1 LSIILN
7 EKEYAEKILETKE
20 VGSKPSSTLYLLGK
34 YYRKIVGLDV
44 SETFDKLND
53 FMKSNYKNYNPVLW
67 ETMIEDISK
76 KSNKYNIREINS
88 IGITKNELDTISL
101 LNDITLEKLVF
112 SMLCH
117 AKLYNISSNNNNGW
131 VNTKLPELYK
141 TARVNVKRKDDK
153 MLLIYKLLNINI
165 VKNIDSDG
173 VITYT
178 SPISLSQKNTNTN
191 IQLLFIDDSDD
202 YVLNIND
209 FRELG
214 YEYLLYLGE
223 NYSRC
228 AVCGVLYKQNKN
240 NTYKYCIKHR
250 GYQPQEIKT
259 IQCIDCKKNVM
270 IEAKDNKTIR
280 CEECQEIK
288 NKENTR
294 IRVQKYRDKTK
305 CNGNN

>member
-34 YYRKIVGLDV
+34 YYRKFIGLDAT
-44 SETFDKLND
+44 ETFDRLND
-53 FMKSNYKNYNPVLW
+53 FMKDNYKNYNPVLW
-67 ETMIEDISK
+67 ETIIEDISK

-117 AKLYNISSNNNNGW
+117 AKLYNISSDSNNGW
-131 VNTKLPELYK
+131 INTKIPEIFK
-141 TARVNVKRKDDK
+141 TARINVKYKNDK
-153 MLLIYKLLNINI
+153 MLLVYKLLNTNI
-165 VKNIDSDG
+165 LETVDDG
-173 VITYT
+173 VIIYT
-178 SPISLSQKNTNTN
+178 PLISISKKNTNTN
-191 IQLLFIDDSDD
+191 IQLLFIDDGDD
-202 YVLNIND
+202 YVLNISD

-228 AVCGVLYKQNKN
+228 ADCGALFKQNKN
-240 NTYKYCIKHR
+240 NAYKYCIKHR
-250 GYQPQEIKT
+250 GYQSIESKT
-259 IQCIDCKKNVM
+259 IKCVDCKKDVVIN
-270 IEAKDNKTIR
+270 AKDNQTTR
-280 CEECQEIK
+280 CTECYEIYRK
-288 NKENTR
+288 NKVREN
-294 IRVQKYRDKTK
+294 VHK
-305 CNGNN
+305 CRERKKNQNV